1 MLNYVLC
8 GLLHSTAVPL
18 QMPRINIIHNTAVP
32 VLSVD
37 CRGRGEALGL
47 ELEKGGGRSQSQVA
61 IIQVFLCC
69 GMVLNYAAL
78 YPARSC
84 TVGNLSPAAAARTVC

>member
-61 IIQVFLCC
+61 RKPIIQVFLCC

-84 TVGNLSPAAAARTVC
+84 TVSPAAAARTVC